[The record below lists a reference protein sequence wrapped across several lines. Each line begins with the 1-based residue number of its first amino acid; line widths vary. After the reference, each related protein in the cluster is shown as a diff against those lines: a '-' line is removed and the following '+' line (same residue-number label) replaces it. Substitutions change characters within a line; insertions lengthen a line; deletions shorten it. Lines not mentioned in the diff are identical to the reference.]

1 MPVDDSMSRLGLIR
15 PGPGPLNAFAPY
27 ARIMS
32 SDLKLHQLECL
43 VAVADHGSV
52 RTAASRLGRSPTAV
66 SKALRELEQS
76 MDVVLMERR
85 ADGVALTP
93 SGTSLL
99 SHARLILG
107 QLSRASEDVVRGAAK
122 RGGTI
127 RMSVTPWLMHG
138 VIPAVVRAFREQRP
152 DVQLDIA
159 EHLGGDYPAVRNG
172 QLDFAFGPN
181 PDVGQERALEIRPI
195 YTYSFAVVC
204 RTGHPAANAR
214 TIADLA
220 GYDWLLSRSME
231 RTAQAIRA
239 LVENQHDEAVQRCH
253 FARSVNAALA
263 IVRSTD
269 MLTAVPWPLIETPDM
284 RDRFVAL
291 DFDAITDESTTCLIT
306 RRYEPLQGPALAF
319 LETFWRVAREL
330 AASPDGPARRIFS
343 MVEPADI

>member
-1 MPVDDSMSRLGLIR
+1 
-15 PGPGPLNAFAPY
+15 
-27 ARIMS
+27 MS

-52 RTAASRLGRSPTAV
+52 RAAASRLGRSPTAV
-66 SKALRELEQS
+66 SKALREMELS
-76 MDVVLMERR
+76 MESVLMERR
-85 ADGVALTP
+85 ADGVVLTP
-93 SGTSLL
+93 SGTALL

-107 QLSRASEDVVRGAAK
+107 QLRRASEDVALAGAK
-122 RGGTI
+122 LGGTI
-127 RMSVTPWLMHG
+127 RMAVTPWLMHG
-138 VIPAVVRAFREQRP
+138 VVPAVVRAFRQQRP

-172 QLDFAFGPN
+172 HLDFAFGPT
-181 PDVGQERALEIRPI
+181 PDAGQERALDVRPI
-195 YTYSFAVVC
+195 YKYSFAVVC
-204 RTGHPAANAR
+204 RPGHPGANAR
-214 TIADLA
+214 SLDDLV

-239 LVENQHDEAVQRCH
+239 LVENQRDSAVQRCH

-306 RRYEPLQGPALAF
+306 RRYEPLQGAALAF
-319 LETFWRVAREL
+319 LETFWRVARAL
-330 AASPDGPARRIFS
+330 ADSSDGPTRRILS
-343 MVEPADI
+343 MVDPADEVERGVGGPASARHVIAQTE

>member
-1 MPVDDSMSRLGLIR
+1 M
-15 PGPGPLNAFAPY
+15 A
-27 ARIMS
+27 

-43 VAVADHGSV
+43 VAVADYGSV
-52 RTAASRLGRSPTAV
+52 RAAASRLGRSPTAV

-76 MDVVLMERR
+76 MDVVLIERR
-85 ADGVALTP
+85 ANGAGLTP

-99 SHARLILG
+99 SHSRLILG
-107 QLSRASEDVVRGAAK
+107 QLSRASEDVAQAGAK
-122 RGGTI
+122 RGGTV
-127 RMSVTPWLMHG
+127 RMSITPWLMHG
-138 VIPAVVRAFREQRP
+138 VMHSVVRAFRAQRP

-172 QLDFAFGPN
+172 HLDFAFGPS

-195 YTYSFAVVC
+195 YRYSFAVVC
-204 RTGHPAANAR
+204 RPGHPAAHAR
-214 TIADLA
+214 TITDLA

-239 LVENQHDEAVQRCH
+239 LLEDQRDEAVQRCH
-253 FARSVNAALA
+253 FARSVNAALT

-269 MLTAVPWPLIETPDM
+269 MLTAVPWPLIESPDM
-284 RDRFVAL
+284 RDRFIAL

-306 RRYEPLQGPALAF
+306 RRYEPLQGAALEF

-330 AASPDGPARRIFS
+330 AASSDGSTRRIFS
-343 MVEPADI
+343 MVEPADVSAERPANKDGWASTPPLA

>member
-1 MPVDDSMSRLGLIR
+1 MST
-15 PGPGPLNAFAPY
+15 
-27 ARIMS
+27 
-32 SDLKLHQLECL
+32 DLKLHQLECL

-52 RTAASRLGRSPTAV
+52 RTAANRLGRSATAV

-85 ADGVALTP
+85 ADGVSLTP
-93 SGTSLL
+93 SGNALL

-107 QLSRASEDVVRGAAK
+107 QLRRASEDVAVAGVK
-122 RGGTI
+122 LGGTI
-127 RMSVTPWLMHG
+127 RMAVTPWLMHG
-138 VIPAVVRAFREQRP
+138 VIPSVVRAFRQLRP

-172 QLDFAFGPN
+172 HLDFAFGPT
-181 PDVGQERALEIRPI
+181 PDAGQERALEVRPI

-204 RTGHPAANAR
+204 RPGHPGANAR
-214 TIADLA
+214 AIADLA
-220 GYDWLLSRSME
+220 GYDWLLSRSMA

-239 LVENQHDEAVQRCH
+239 LVEDQRDGGVQRCH

-291 DFDAITDESTTCLIT
+291 DFDAITDEGMTCLIT
-306 RRYEPLQGPALAF
+306 RRYEPLQGAALAF
-319 LETFWRVAREL
+319 LEAFWRVAREL
-330 AASPDGPARRIFS
+330 AASPDGPTRRIFS
-343 MVEPADI
+343 MVEPASTGIE

>member
-1 MPVDDSMSRLGLIR
+1 
-15 PGPGPLNAFAPY
+15 
-27 ARIMS
+27 MS

-52 RTAASRLGRSPTAV
+52 RTAANRLGRSPTAV
-66 SKALRELEQS
+66 SKALREMESS

-93 SGTSLL
+93 AGTALL

-107 QLSRASEDVVRGAAK
+107 QLRRASEDAVLAGAKQGGSVRMA
-122 RGGTI
+122 
-127 RMSVTPWLMHG
+127 VTPWLMHS
-138 VIPAVVRAFREQRP
+138 VIPVVVRAFRQLRP

-159 EHLGGDYPAVRNG
+159 EHLGGDYQAVRSG
-172 QLDFAFGPN
+172 HLDFAFGPN

-204 RTGHPAANAR
+204 RLEHPAANAR

-231 RTAQAIRA
+231 RTALAIRL
-239 LVENQHDEAVQRCH
+239 LVEEQRDKTVQRCH

-306 RRYEPLQGPALAF
+306 RRYEPLQGAALAF
-319 LETFWRVAREL
+319 LETFWRVTREM
-330 AASPDGPARRIFS
+330 AESPDGTTRRIFS
-343 MVEPADI
+343 MVEPA